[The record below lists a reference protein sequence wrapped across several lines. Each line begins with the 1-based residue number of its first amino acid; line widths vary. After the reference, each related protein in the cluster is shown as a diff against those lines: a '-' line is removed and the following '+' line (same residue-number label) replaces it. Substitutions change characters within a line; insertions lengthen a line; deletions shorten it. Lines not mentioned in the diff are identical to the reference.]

1 MTTIPSRL
9 ARITSTSASWD
20 QARAASRSLY
30 RDWMRAAPEIV
41 HSYALNVPAH
51 AIRAK
56 IREEFDRNAAVT
68 DIKAVDVLLLKGRQ
82 ELQETLNCWKMDTHV
97 LRWFANEELPPRP
110 DNFLDAFYNSR
121 DDSKEV
127 QPTA

>member
-1 MTTIPSRL
+1 MTTSLRSSRW
-9 ARITSTSASWD
+9 T
-20 QARAASRSLY
+20 
-30 RDWMRAAPEIV
+30 PEVV
-41 HSYALNVPAH
+41 HLYALNIPAH

-56 IREEFDRNAAVT
+56 VREEFDRNAAVT

-82 ELQETLNCWKMDTHV
+82 DLQETLNCWKMDSHI
-97 LRWFANEELPPRP
+97 LRWFSKEELPPRP